1 MKPPMNLDALRR
13 DLVLDAELP
22 GARLRLHAT
31 WGLFSPRG
39 IDAGTRLLLEV
50 LEREGIGA
58 GTAAL
63 DVGCGYG
70 PIGLALAK
78 AAPDADV
85 HLIDRDFVAV
95 DYARANAARNGIANA
110 RAYLSD
116 GFSAVPGDVR
126 FDLVASNLP
135 AKVGNELYRLLFADA
150 HARMN
155 PGARIVVVTI
165 PGLKDF
171 VKRHFTETFGNFDK
185 LRQGKAYTV
194 SAAVRE

>member
-1 MKPPMNLDALRR
+1 MDLDALRR

-22 GARLRLHAT
+22 GARLVLHTT
-31 WGLFSPRG
+31 WGLFSPRA
-39 IDAGTRLLLEV
+39 IDAGTRLLLEA
-50 LEREGIGA
+50 LEREGIGP
-58 GTAAL
+58 GEAAL
-63 DVGCGYG
+63 DLGCGYG

-78 AAPDADV
+78 SSPAARV
-85 HLIDRDFVAV
+85 HLVDRDFVAV
-95 DYARANAARNGIANA
+95 DYARDNARRNGLGNA

-116 GFSAVPGDVR
+116 GFSAVPREER

-150 HARMN
+150 HAAMR

-171 VKRHFTETFGNFDK
+171 VKREFLATFGNFDK

-194 SAAVRE
+194 SAAIRE

>member
-1 MKPPMNLDALRR
+1 MDLDALRR
-13 DLVLDAELP
+13 GLTLDADLP
-22 GARLRLHAT
+22 GARLRLQTT
-31 WGLFSPRG
+31 WGLFSPRA
-39 IDAGTRLLLEV
+39 IDAGTRLLLEA
-50 LEREGIGA
+50 LEREGIGP
-58 GTAAL
+58 GEAAI

-70 PIGLALAK
+70 PIGLALAR
-78 AAPDADV
+78 AHPEARV

-95 DYARANAARNGIANA
+95 DRARANAEANGIANA

-116 GFSAVPGDVR
+116 GFSEVPEDER

-150 HARMN
+150 HARMR

-171 VKRHFTETFGNFDK
+171 VKREFTATFGNFDK
-185 LRQGKAYTV
+185 LRQGKSYTV
-194 SAAVRE
+194 SAAVRR

>member
-1 MKPPMNLDALRR
+1 MDLDALRR
-13 DLVLDAELP
+13 GLTLDADLP
-22 GARLRLHAT
+22 GARLRLQTT
-31 WGLFSPRG
+31 WGLFSPRA
-39 IDAGTRLLLEV
+39 IDAGTRLLLEA
-50 LEREGIGA
+50 LEREGIGP
-58 GTAAL
+58 GEAAI

-70 PIGLALAK
+70 PIGLALAR
-78 AAPDADV
+78 AHPEARV

-95 DYARANAARNGIANA
+95 DAARENAEANGIANA

-116 GFSAVPGDVR
+116 GFSEVPADER

-150 HARMN
+150 HARMR

-171 VKRHFTETFGNFDK
+171 VKREFTATFGNFDK

>member
-1 MKPPMNLDALRR
+1 MDLDALRQ

-22 GARLRLHAT
+22 GARLRLHTT
-31 WGLFSPRG
+31 WGLFSPRA
-39 IDAGTRLLLEV
+39 IDAGTRLLLEA
-50 LEREGIGA
+50 LAREGIGA
-58 GTAAL
+58 GSAAL

-78 AAPDADV
+78 AAPGARVDM
-85 HLIDRDFVAV
+85 IDRDFVAV
-95 DYARANAARNGIANA
+95 DYARANAARNGLGNA
-110 RAYLSD
+110 TAYLSD
-116 GFSAVPGDVR
+116 GFSAVPPDAR
-126 FDLVASNLP
+126 FDLVVSNLP

-150 HARMN
+150 HAAMR

-171 VKRHFTETFGNFDK
+171 VKRHFLETFGNFDK

-194 SAAVRE
+194 SAAVRQ